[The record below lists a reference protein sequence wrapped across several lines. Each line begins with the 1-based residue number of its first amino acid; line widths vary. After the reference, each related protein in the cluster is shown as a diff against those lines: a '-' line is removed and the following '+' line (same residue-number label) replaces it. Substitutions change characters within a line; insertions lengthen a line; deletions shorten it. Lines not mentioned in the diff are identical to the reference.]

1 MAKREMRT
9 RPFRGRLLAARCL
22 LLFPAC
28 LLLAGAHAEDMDGTG
43 QEKVETE
50 HIFGFTEGTDIG
62 QKGEQEFESTT
73 VGQFGQTGG
82 YTAIGNESAYR
93 NVIFDGFRLSFSA
106 VPEYYGVHDMPGL
119 ANRNRL
125 DLGGVSSEFRW
136 QVSDRTSFPIGLS
149 VSLMPEWRRLDDPS
163 GANAEGFEM
172 PTAIAIDAALI
183 PDTLFMAS
191 NLIYDPSILRTGGA
205 WEHDTSL
212 EVSTAASY
220 ALTPEVFVGAEIRY
234 VSWDNQGLLSSRGL
248 FAGPSLYFKL
258 SKTAALKVAW
268 SAEIASE
275 TAYGP
280 SLANFER
287 NQAIILFVKS
297 F

>member
-1 MAKREMRT
+1 MPKGEMQT
-9 RPFRGRLLAARCL
+9 RSFCGPPLVVRLL

-28 LLLAGAHAEDMDGTG
+28 FWPASAQADDADGAGK
-43 QEKVETE
+43 EKIETE

-62 QKGEQEFESTT
+62 GKGEQEFESTT
-73 VGQFGQTGG
+73 VGRFGTPGE
-82 YTAIGNESAYR
+82 YTATGNESAYR

-106 VPEYYGVHDMPGL
+106 LPEYYGVHDMSGL
-119 ANRNRL
+119 ANRDRL
-125 DLGGVSSEFRW
+125 DLGGLSSEFRW

-149 VSLMPEWRRLDDPS
+149 LSLMPEWRRLDDPT
-163 GANAEGFEM
+163 GANAEGFEI
-172 PTAIAIDAALI
+172 PAAIAIDAALI
-183 PDTLFMAS
+183 PDKLFMAS

-212 EVSTAASY
+212 EASTAASY

-234 VSWDNQGLLSSRGL
+234 VSWDNQGLMSSRGL
-248 FAGPSLYFKL
+248 FAGPSLYLKL

-268 SAEIASE
+268 SAEISNE

-287 NQAIILFVKS
+287 NQAIVLFVKS